1 MRVVA
6 SITGVASALILLTG
20 IVHAQDCA
28 YQDGGYCLSTIT
40 ATTSGY
46 ITEKERIGA
55 DKIFTGIQQAPSSG
69 NTLID
74 GISYLEFYKS
84 LWDEMIKS
92 GKATE
97 EKKEEVFK
105 LAEESGGSKIG
116 GVNLVVLAAG
126 TLQHMVDKGVITRQ
140 EAQKVLNDSKVKR

>member
-1 MRVVA
+1 MRV
-6 SITGVASALILLTG
+6 IALIMGIALSLSLLAMTSM
-20 IVHAQDCA
+20 AQTCA

-40 ATTSGY
+40 VTTSGY
-46 ITEKERIGA
+46 ITEKERIDA
-55 DKIFTGIQQAPSSG
+55 DQIFTGIQQAPSSG

-92 GKATE
+92 GKASKE
-97 EKKEEVFK
+97 EKEKVFK
-105 LAEESGGSKIG
+105 LAEDSGGSKIG

-126 TLQHMVDKGVITRQ
+126 TLQHMVDKGVITQQ
-140 EAQKVLNDSKVKR
+140 EAQKVLNDSKVK